1 MTSSRC
7 KRNCSVNRPRTAGS
21 ATAPDGPPAFRSGL
35 RETLAG
41 STDLRRSARESPVPP
56 QVSLAAVVTTS
67 FSSSQSFL
75 LTSESVTEGH
85 PDKVCDQVSD
95 AVLDGMLAQ
104 DPHARVACETAITKG
119 LCVVIGEVTT
129 HAELDIQRTI
139 RDTSGEI
146 GYNNEEIGFDADH
159 PLIQVYLKEQS
170 PDIAAGVNHSLEE
183 REGNL
188 EDDPFELQ
196 GAGDQGMMIGFAC
209 RETPE
214 LMPLTI
220 SLAHRL
226 ARRLAQTRKDGSL
239 PFLRPDG
246 KTQVTVEYER
256 GRPKR
261 IEAIVVSSHHA
272 ASVTQKELSE
282 GVRALVIDPV
292 LEGLVVDNNT
302 KIMVNPSGN
311 FLLGG
316 PAADAGLTGRKII
329 VDTYGGIA
337 RHGGG
342 AFSGKDPSKVDRSA
356 AYAARHVAK
365 NLVAAGLADRCEV
378 QVSYAIGRAHPTSIA
393 VETFGTGTTTE
404 EELLELVRRNFDLR
418 PGAIIANMKLMRPI
432 YRPTAAYGHFGRDD
446 LGVPWELTDRVEALR
461 ADASVTA
468 RARN

>member
-1 MTSSRC
+1 
-7 KRNCSVNRPRTAGS
+7 
-21 ATAPDGPPAFRSGL
+21 
-35 RETLAG
+35 
-41 STDLRRSARESPVPP
+41 
-56 QVSLAAVVTTS
+56 VTTS
-67 FSSSQSFL
+67 FSESLSFL
-75 LTSESVTEGH
+75 MTSESVTEGH

-139 RDTSGEI
+139 RDTIGDI

-159 PLIQVYLKEQS
+159 ALIQVYLKEQS
-170 PDIAAGVNHSLEE
+170 PDIAAGVDHSLEE
-183 REGNL
+183 REGSL
-188 EDDPFELQ
+188 ADDPFELQ

-226 ARRLAQTRKDGSL
+226 ARQLAKTRKDGSL

-261 IEAIVVSSHHA
+261 IEAIVVSSHHS
-272 ASVTQKELSE
+272 ASVTQKDLIA
-282 GVRALVIDPV
+282 GVRALVIEPV
-292 LEGLVVDNNT
+292 LEGMVVDSKT
-302 KIMVNPSGN
+302 KIMVNPSGH

-378 QVSYAIGRAHPTSIA
+378 QVSYAIGRAHPTSIS
-393 VETFGTGTTTE
+393 VETFGTGSVPE
-404 EELLELVRRNFDLR
+404 AEMNELVRRHFDLR

-461 ADASVTA
+461 ADASVAA
-468 RARN
+468 RIGN

>member
-1 MTSSRC
+1 
-7 KRNCSVNRPRTAGS
+7 
-21 ATAPDGPPAFRSGL
+21 
-35 RETLAG
+35 
-41 STDLRRSARESPVPP
+41 
-56 QVSLAAVVTTS
+56 VTTS
-67 FSSSQSFL
+67 FSASKSFL

-139 RDTSGEI
+139 RDTIGDI

-159 PLIQVYLKEQS
+159 ALIQVYLKEQS
-170 PDIAAGVNHSLEE
+170 PDIAASVNHSLEE
-183 REGNL
+183 REGTL

-209 RETPE
+209 NETPE

-226 ARRLAQTRKDGSL
+226 ARRLAEVRKDGSL

-261 IEAIVVSSHHA
+261 IEAIVVSTHHA
-272 ASVTQKELSE
+272 ASVTQKELAE
-282 GVRALVIDPV
+282 GVRAMVIDPV
-292 LEGLVVDNNT
+292 LEGLVVDRQT

-393 VETFGTGTTTE
+393 VETFGTGVATE
-404 EELLELVRRNFDLR
+404 EELLELIRRHFDLR
-418 PGAIIANMKLMRPI
+418 PGAIISNMKLMRPI

-446 LGVPWELTDRVEALR
+446 LGVPWELTNRVEALR
-461 ADASVTA
+461 ADAPVAA
-468 RARN
+468 RSGK

>member
-1 MTSSRC
+1 
-7 KRNCSVNRPRTAGS
+7 
-21 ATAPDGPPAFRSGL
+21 
-35 RETLAG
+35 
-41 STDLRRSARESPVPP
+41 
-56 QVSLAAVVTTS
+56 
-67 FSSSQSFL
+67 
-75 LTSESVTEGH
+75 
-85 PDKVCDQVSD
+85 
-95 AVLDGMLAQ
+95 MLAQ

-139 RDTSGEI
+139 RSTIGEI

-159 PLIQVYLKEQS
+159 ALIQVYLKEQS
-170 PDIAAGVNHSLEE
+170 PDIAAGVDHSLEE
-183 REGNL
+183 REGSL

-196 GAGDQGMMIGFAC
+196 GAGDQGMMIGFAF

-226 ARRLAQTRKDGSL
+226 ARALAQARKDGSL
-239 PFLRPDG
+239 AFLRPDG

-261 IEAIVVSSHHA
+261 IEAIVVSTHHS
-272 ASVTQKELSE
+272 ASVTQKELAE

-292 LEGLVVDNNT
+292 LEGMVVDSKT
-302 KIMVNPSGN
+302 KIMVNPSGH

-378 QVSYAIGRAHPTSIA
+378 QVSYAIGRAHPTSIS
-393 VETFGTGTTTE
+393 VETFGTGSVPE
-404 EELLELVRRNFDLR
+404 AELLELVRRHFDLR
-418 PGAIIANMKLMRPI
+418 PGAIIANMKLLRPI
-432 YRPTAAYGHFGRDD
+432 YRPTAAYGHFGRED
-446 LGVPWELTDRVEALR
+446 LGVPWELTDRVEGLR
-461 ADASVTA
+461 ADASAVA
-468 RARN
+468 RTGH

>member
-1 MTSSRC
+1 
-7 KRNCSVNRPRTAGS
+7 VA
-21 ATAPDGPPAFRSGL
+21 
-35 RETLAG
+35 
-41 STDLRRSARESPVPP
+41 
-56 QVSLAAVVTTS
+56 TS
-67 FSSSQSFL
+67 FSTSPSYL

-95 AVLDGMLAQ
+95 AVLDGMLSQ
-104 DPHARVACETAITKG
+104 DRDARVACETAITKG

-139 RDTSGEI
+139 RDTIRGI
-146 GYNNEEIGFDADH
+146 GYNAESIGFDADH
-159 PLIQVYLKEQS
+159 ALIQVYLKEQS
-170 PDIAAGVNHSLEE
+170 PDIAAGVDHSLEE
-183 REGNL
+183 REGTL

-226 ARRLAQTRKDGSL
+226 ARRLAQVRKDETV
-239 PFLRPDG
+239 PFLLPDG
-246 KTQVTVEYER
+246 KTQVTVEYDH

-261 IEAIVVSSHHA
+261 IEAVIVSTHHLPGVSEKDLDEA
-272 ASVTQKELSE
+272 
-282 GVRALVIDPV
+282 VRAEVIDPV
-292 LEGLVVDNNT
+292 LQGLTRDAKT
-302 KIMVNPSGN
+302 KIMVNPSGR
-311 FLLGG
+311 FLVGG

-329 VDTYGGIA
+329 VDTYGGVA

-365 NLVAAGLADRCEV
+365 NIVAAGLADRCEV

-393 VETFGTGTTTE
+393 VETFGTGTLSE
-404 EELLELVRRNFDLR
+404 DDLLRLVRRHFDLR
-418 PGAIIANMKLMRPI
+418 PAGIIHGMDLRRPI
-432 YRPTAAYGHFGRDD
+432 YQSTAAYGHFGRDD

-461 ADASVTA
+461 ADAAIPS
-468 RARN
+468 RAAN

>member
-1 MTSSRC
+1 M
-7 KRNCSVNRPRTAGS
+7 
-21 ATAPDGPPAFRSGL
+21 
-35 RETLAG
+35 
-41 STDLRRSARESPVPP
+41 
-56 QVSLAAVVTTS
+56 
-67 FSSSQSFL
+67 
-75 LTSESVTEGH
+75 TSESVTEGH

-104 DPHARVACETAITKG
+104 DRDARVACETAITKG

-139 RDTSGEI
+139 RDTIRDI
-146 GYNNEEIGFDADH
+146 GYNSDEIGFDADH
-159 PLIQVYLKEQS
+159 ALIQVYLKEQS
-170 PDIAAGVNHSLEE
+170 PDIAASVDHSLEE
-183 REGNL
+183 REGTL
-188 EDDPFELQ
+188 EDDPYELQ

-226 ARRLAQTRKDGSL
+226 ARKLSETRKDGSL

-256 GRPKR
+256 GLPKR
-261 IEAIVVSSHHA
+261 IEAIVVSTHHA
-272 ASVTQKELSE
+272 PGVSQKEIAD
-282 GVRALVIDPV
+282 GVRALIIDPV
-292 LEGLVVDNNT
+292 LKGHVVDSNT
-302 KIMVNPSGN
+302 KIMVNPSGQ
-311 FLLGG
+311 FILGG

-329 VDTYGGIA
+329 VDTYGGVA

-365 NLVAAGLADRCEV
+365 NIVAAGFADRCEV

-393 VETFGTGTTTE
+393 VETFGTSTISE
-404 EELLELVRRNFDLR
+404 DELLELVRRHFDLR
-418 PGAIIANMKLMRPI
+418 PGAIIANMKLKRPI

-446 LGVPWELTDRVEALR
+446 LGVAWEMTDRAEAMR
-461 ADASVTA
+461 ADAPVRTQAHS
-468 RARN
+468 

>member
-1 MTSSRC
+1 VASSFSTSS
-7 KRNCSVNRPRTAGS
+7 SY
-21 ATAPDGPPAFRSGL
+21 
-35 RETLAG
+35 
-41 STDLRRSARESPVPP
+41 
-56 QVSLAAVVTTS
+56 
-67 FSSSQSFL
+67 L

-95 AVLDGMLAQ
+95 AVLDGMLGQ
-104 DPHARVACETAITKG
+104 DADARVACETAITKG

-139 RDTSGEI
+139 RETIRGI
-146 GYNNEEIGFDADH
+146 GYNSEEIGFDADH
-159 PLIQVYLKEQS
+159 ALIQVYLKEQS
-170 PDIAAGVNHSLEE
+170 PDIAASVDHSLEE
-183 REGNL
+183 REGSL

-226 ARRLAQTRKDGSL
+226 ARRLAQTRKDESL
-239 PFLRPDG
+239 KFLRPDG
-246 KTQVTVEYER
+246 KTQVTVEYAD

-261 IEAIVVSSHHA
+261 IEAVVVSTHHA
-272 ASVTQKELSE
+272 PGVSQREIAD
-282 GVRALVIDPV
+282 GVRSLVIDPI
-292 LEGLVVDNNT
+292 LEGLVIDANT
-302 KIMVNPSGN
+302 KIMVNPSGQ
-311 FLLGG
+311 FVVGG

-365 NLVAAGLADRCEV
+365 NLVASGLADRCEV
-378 QVSYAIGRAHPTSIA
+378 QISYAIGRAHPTSIA
-393 VETFGTGTTTE
+393 VETFGTGLMTE
-404 EELLELVRRNFDLR
+404 EDLLLLVHRHFDLR
-418 PGAIIANMKLMRPI
+418 PGAIIANMKLLRPI

-446 LGVPWELTDRVEALR
+446 LNVPWELTDKVDALR
-461 ADASVTA
+461 ADAPA
-468 RARN
+468 RARAAI

>member
-1 MTSSRC
+1 M
-7 KRNCSVNRPRTAGS
+7 
-21 ATAPDGPPAFRSGL
+21 
-35 RETLAG
+35 
-41 STDLRRSARESPVPP
+41 
-56 QVSLAAVVTTS
+56 TTS
-67 FSSSQSFL
+67 FSESRSFL

-139 RDTSGEI
+139 RDTIGEI

-159 PLIQVYLKEQS
+159 ALIQVYLKEQS
-170 PDIAAGVNHSLEE
+170 PDIAASVNHSLEE
-183 REGNL
+183 REGTL

-209 RETPE
+209 NETPE

-226 ARRLAQTRKDGSL
+226 ARRLAETRKDGSL

-272 ASVTQKELSE
+272 ASVTQKELAE
-282 GVRALVIDPV
+282 GVRELVINPV
-292 LEGLVVDNNT
+292 LEGLVVDRQT
-302 KIMVNPSGN
+302 KILVNPSGR
-311 FLLGG
+311 FLVGG
-316 PAADAGLTGRKII
+316 PAGDAGLTGRKII

-393 VETFGTGTTTE
+393 VETFGTGVATE
-404 EELLELVRRNFDLR
+404 EELLELVRRHFDLR
-418 PGAIIANMKLMRPI
+418 PGAIIASMKLMRPI

-446 LGVPWELTDRVEALR
+446 LGVPWELTNRVEALR
-461 ADASVTA
+461 ADAPVTA
-468 RARN
+468 RSRN